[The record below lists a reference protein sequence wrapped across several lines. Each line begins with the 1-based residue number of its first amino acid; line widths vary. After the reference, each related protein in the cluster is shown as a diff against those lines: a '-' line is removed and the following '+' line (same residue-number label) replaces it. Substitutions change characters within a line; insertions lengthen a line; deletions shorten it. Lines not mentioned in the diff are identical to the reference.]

1 MPTLKPKAN
10 GGRRS
15 NAGRKKG
22 IPNAITKKRTDVA
35 KKALEGGVTALE
47 VMASTMRALWAEA
60 TDETGKVIDM
70 DKAKDACII
79 ADRCAKFM
87 HPTLASVQAFV
98 AGDVTHN
105 YVAQMPAPVAD
116 SDEWQKQYAPKT
128 IQ

>member
-1 MPTLKPKAN
+1 MPTLKHKN
-10 GGRRS
+10 EGGRRPG
-15 NAGRKKG
+15 AGRKKG

-60 TDETGKVIDM
+60 TDETGRVIDM
-70 DKAKDACII
+70 EKAKDACVI

-87 HPTLASVQAFV
+87 HPTLASVAV
-98 AGDVTHN
+98 AGNVDHRF
-105 YVAQMPAPVAD
+105 VAQMPAPAAD
-116 SDEWQKQYAPKT
+116 ADEWHNQYAPKT